1 MGARLFDFFFLESLF
16 GKSLDFMVE
25 GEVCG

>member
-1 MGARLFDFFFLESLF
+1 MGARMFDFFFLESSF
-16 GKSLDFMVE
+16 GRSLDFMVE